1 MNDFID
7 RSMIGKTVTLH
18 VTIEM
23 ENYTDVS
30 YDLTVTLTDR
40 KKVVLKEGS
49 EVKVLQD
56 QKLTYGG
63 TLSDLKLNLEGEEQ
77 AVFVEQGTD
86 KQVQG
91 SLVWNFPT
99 QRPDTS
105 VTSAKWIF
113 TPYDIAYVDAVGST
127 AITVEPKEL
136 KVLAATADDK
146 VYDGTADVSF
156 SDIVL
161 EGIEEGD
168 EVSADI
174 GTIRGTLKDVK
185 AGN

>member
-1 MNDFID
+1 MD
-7 RSMIGKTVTLH
+7 
-18 VTIEM
+18 
-23 ENYTDVS
+23 
-30 YDLTVTLTDR
+30 
-40 KKVVLKEGS
+40 
-49 EVKVLQD
+49 
-56 QKLTYGG
+56 
-63 TLSDLKLNLEGEEQ
+63 
-77 AVFVEQGTD
+77 
-86 KQVQG
+86 
-91 SLVWNFPT
+91 FPT

-185 AGN
+185 REIILR